1 MERLLEKQKELT
13 ERVRAN
19 EKVVAAIGLLGSIA
33 VAFIGAGY
41 FAPKVEASPT
51 AGEWIEKLRDHEAQ
65 KTRTPAEE
73 SINKSLD
80 LWEEEDGSNGSTESE
95 ELLQLSSDEDSKSI
109 GRGYDRCSDRSWIRF
124 IQKRT
129 GKNCRCRHSREE
141 D

>member
-65 KTRTPAEE
+65 KTRTPAED
-73 SINKSLD
+73 SINRSLD
-80 LWEEEDGSNGSTESE
+80 LWEEEDGSNGSTVKE
-95 ELLQLSSDEDSKSI
+95 ELLQLPSDKDSEGS
-109 GRGYDRCSDRSWIRF
+109 GRRHDRCSDRSWIRF
-124 IQKRT
+124 IQERT
-129 GKNCRCRHSREE
+129 GKNCGCRHSREE

>member
-65 KTRTPAEE
+65 KTRTPAED
-73 SINKSLD
+73 SINRSLD
-80 LWEEEDGSNGSTESE
+80 LWEEEDGSDDTPKSE
-95 ELLQLSSDEDSKSI
+95 ELLQLPSDEDSKSI
-109 GRGYDRCSDRSWIRF
+109 GRGYDRCSNRSWIRF
-124 IQKRT
+124 IQERT
-129 GKNCRCRHSREE
+129 GKNCGCRHSREE